1 MARAS
6 ASSFP
11 PFSLISCCQSNII
24 AYEILSAVIIY
35 DKYLYLIFFFLSIVN
50 NSACVCVLSVIYF
63 VYNWFQALKLGGLY
77 RFMANI
83 KYSYFIMNRPLQIQ
97 VGAFPTRDVLHQTL
111 NVVSCGHRLDKS
123 HRAFPLIDTVH
134 WHLGV
139 VRNGQ

>member
-1 MARAS
+1 M
-6 ASSFP
+6 
-11 PFSLISCCQSNII
+11 
-24 AYEILSAVIIY
+24 
-35 DKYLYLIFFFLSIVN
+35 KYLYLIFFFLSIVN

-97 VGAFPTRDVLHQTL
+97 VGAFPTSDVLHQTL

>member
-1 MARAS
+1 M
-6 ASSFP
+6 FVCLVL
-11 PFSLISCCQSNII
+11 F
-24 AYEILSAVIIY
+24 ILFTIGS
-35 DKYLYLIFFFLSIVN
+35 KPL
-50 NSACVCVLSVIYF
+50 
-63 VYNWFQALKLGGLY
+63 NWDGLY

>member
-24 AYEILSAVIIY
+24 AYEILSAVIIH
-35 DKYLYLIFFFLSIVN
+35 DKYLYLKKKLSIVN
-50 NSACVCVLSVIYF
+50 NSTCVCVLSFIYF
-63 VYNWFQALKLGGLY
+63 AYNWFQARKLGGLY
-77 RFMANI
+77 RFMTNI

-97 VGAFPTRDVLHQTL
+97 VGAFPTKDVLHQTL

-123 HRAFPLIDTVH
+123 HRAFPVNDMLQ
-134 WHLGV
+134 WHSGV